1 MIVKQQRSRDGLRYS
16 FVRIQY
22 IYFPKT
28 KSMYNNI
35 LTETSGQVLRITI
48 NRPNQLNALNKET
61 ISELHEALKA
71 ADSDTG
77 VGVIIITGSGEKSF
91 VAGADIKEF
100 AHFTIAE
107 GGQLAQNGQDILFTF
122 IENLSTPVI
131 AAVNGFALGG
141 GLELAMCSHIR
152 VASSNARMGL
162 PEVSLGVI
170 PGYGGTQRLAQLVGR
185 GKANEMVFTAGM
197 IKADE
202 ALKWGLVNYV
212 VEPEELMAK
221 AEEIAGK
228 ILNNSG
234 TAIAS
239 AIRAIN
245 ANFQDGEHGYDVE
258 IEEFG
263 KCFGT
268 DDFKEG
274 TTAFLEKRKPNFRG

>member
-1 MIVKQQRSRDGLRYS
+1 
-16 FVRIQY
+16 
-22 IYFPKT
+22 
-28 KSMYNNI
+28 MYNSI
-35 LTETSGQVLRITI
+35 ITERKGQIEIITI
-48 NRPNQLNALNKET
+48 NRPAQLNALNKET
-61 ISELHEALKA
+61 IQELNTALTNANDDK
-71 ADSDTG
+71 T
-77 VGVIIITGSGEKSF
+77 VGVVILTGSGEKAF

-100 AHFTIAE
+100 ADFSISQ
-107 GGQLAQNGQDILFTF
+107 GGELAMNGQKILFSF
-122 IENLSTPVI
+122 IENMQKPVI

-141 GLELAMCSHIR
+141 GLELAMASHIR

-202 ALKWGLVNYV
+202 ALEWGLVNYV
-212 VEPEELMAK
+212 VQQEVLLEK
-221 AEEIAGK
+221 AEEIATK
-228 ILNNSG
+228 ILANSS

-239 AIRAIN
+239 AINAIN
-245 ANFQDGEHGYDVE
+245 ANYQDGVDGFETE

-268 DDFKEG
+268 ADFKEG
-274 TTAFLEKRKPNFRG
+274 TTAFLEKRKPNFRS